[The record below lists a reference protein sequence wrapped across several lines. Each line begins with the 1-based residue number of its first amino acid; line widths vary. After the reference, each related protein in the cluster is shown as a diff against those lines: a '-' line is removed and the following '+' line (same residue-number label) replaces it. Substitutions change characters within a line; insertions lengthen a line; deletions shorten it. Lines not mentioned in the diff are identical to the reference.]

1 MMTRRIGFTLVELL
15 VVIAIVGVL
24 VALLIPAVQSAHE
37 SARRMKCNSNLH
49 QLGIGIQQ
57 YAQASGGH
65 FPWTYHAGATN
76 SWIVTV
82 APFLEN
88 VDEIRLCPDDPLGEA
103 RVIATTAGT
112 VKGSSYVINEFV
124 AYPTPNSVLFFS
136 KLKQTSKL
144 IILFEGAVNLAAD
157 DDHVHTSQWY
167 APGDIAHGLAW
178 ATENSEININAH
190 GGNAANYLYA
200 DGHAETISADTI
212 YQWFLQDCANG
223 TNFAMPV
230 Q

>member
-1 MMTRRIGFTLVELL
+1 M
-15 VVIAIVGVL
+15 
-24 VALLIPAVQSAHE
+24 
-37 SARRMKCNSNLH
+37 
-49 QLGIGIQQ
+49 
-57 YAQASGGH
+57 
-65 FPWTYHAGATN
+65 
-76 SWIVTV
+76 
-82 APFLEN
+82 
-88 VDEIRLCPDDPLGEA
+88 
-103 RVIATTAGT
+103 
-112 VKGSSYVINEFV
+112 INEFV

-212 YQWFLQDCANG
+212 YQWFLQIRQWNQLCHAG
-223 TNFAMPV
+223 SMKAWQTSR
-230 Q
+230 